1 MLRGETVLRSGKHFM
16 DGNEACAEGAI
27 AAGCRFV
34 SGYPITPSTE
44 IVEHLS
50 RRFPEIGG
58 MFLQME
64 DELSASICFQGAVW
78 AGVKGMT
85 VTSGPGF
92 SLMMEH
98 IGFAAMTETP
108 SVFVNV
114 QRAGPSTGLP
124 TAPAQQDVMQAR
136 WGSHGDYGII
146 ALSPASPQECHDL
159 IITCFNYAET
169 YRCPVLF
176 MMDETVG
183 HMHGKVTIPS
193 MEDIHVVERRIS
205 TRSPSDYAPFRVVEG
220 DVPEMTRAG
229 AGHRIHMTGLTHDER
244 GYPDMTTAAQESLV
258 RRLCGKVNNHVKE
271 ISMMESRHVE
281 GSDVVVISY
290 GISAQIAG
298 HAVDAVRAAGIRAGQ
313 VRLIS
318 LWPFDDE
325 AIRNIARSTRHIIV
339 LEMNLGQMVR
349 EVERA
354 VRGIVPVHA
363 VGNAGG
369 RVIAPDCVVEK
380 IREVLR

>member
-1 MLRGETVLRSGKHFM
+1 M
-16 DGNEACAEGAI
+16 
-27 AAGCRFV
+27 
-34 SGYPITPSTE
+34 
-44 IVEHLS
+44 
-50 RRFPEIGG
+50 
-58 MFLQME
+58 
-64 DELSASICFQGAVW
+64 
-78 AGVKGMT
+78 
-85 VTSGPGF
+85 
-92 SLMMEH
+92 
-98 IGFAAMTETP
+98 
-108 SVFVNV
+108 
-114 QRAGPSTGLP
+114 
-124 TAPAQQDVMQAR
+124 
-136 WGSHGDYGII
+136 
-146 ALSPASPQECHDL
+146 
-159 IITCFNYAET
+159 
-169 YRCPVLF
+169 
-176 MMDETVG
+176 
-183 HMHGKVTIPS
+183 
-193 MEDIHVVERRIS
+193 
-205 TRSPSDYAPFRVVEG
+205 
-220 DVPEMTRAG
+220 PEMTRAG